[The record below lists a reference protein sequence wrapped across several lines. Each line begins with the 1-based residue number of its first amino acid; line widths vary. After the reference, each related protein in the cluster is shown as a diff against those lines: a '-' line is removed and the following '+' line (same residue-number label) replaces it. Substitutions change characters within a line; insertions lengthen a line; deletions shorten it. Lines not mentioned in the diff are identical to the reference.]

1 MLTFGFITAET
12 CVLIRL
18 CSGGH
23 GVPPLPLYG
32 FIFITAGTCVLA
44 GLCFTAG
51 ASPALRVRA
60 HLPFPAQPGR
70 VPCRN
75 CARAG
80 MEARHY
86 AF

>member
-12 CVLIRL
+12 RVLAGL

-32 FIFITAGTCVLA
+32 FIFITAGTRDRVGLGLA
-44 GLCFTAG
+44 GTETR
-51 ASPALRVRA
+51 P
-60 HLPFPAQPGR
+60 
-70 VPCRN
+70 
-75 CARAG
+75 
-80 MEARHY
+80 Y